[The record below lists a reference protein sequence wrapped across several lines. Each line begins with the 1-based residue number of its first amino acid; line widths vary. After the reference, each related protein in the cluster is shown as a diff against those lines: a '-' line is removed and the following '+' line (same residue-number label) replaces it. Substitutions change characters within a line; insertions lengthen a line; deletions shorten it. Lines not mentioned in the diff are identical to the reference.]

1 MATLDELRPK
11 LRIQLSDTDDNRQI
25 WTDDELDE
33 YFTKSLDVYDSYVP
47 LLAHSDVSWTSL
59 GATIGVE
66 PRSDGGN
73 WVGIN
78 NMIHIIRV
86 ELPIDQDPPVYLPFT
101 FGIGPAPYVTII
113 GPTKPQINDLV
124 RFYARIHTS
133 LRQIF
138 PHHEQGLL
146 TGAWAYALRARAH
159 KLTTNTNLAIADRL
173 YAASQ
178 TALAEFSN
186 FLVLAREERMNYDTV
201 THDILEDPDVVN
213 RYRARTLEMLTDGT
227 KDAIEQGSMSAAD
240 ARILINRYL
249 NLTGSPPTTTEAI
262 AAQTNEE
269 KARTLKFVAEAT
281 KALISQRAIS
291 TVDARMLANLFSD
304 LDGDAPTPDAQSV
317 LPGESGD
324 LALAIQRLGNGLED
338 LIRQGV
344 MSRQQARQLL
354 NTFASTTG
362 DVPPEDPSAAA
373 GDALSWE
380 G

>member
-1 MATLDELRPK
+1 MRVHT
-11 LRIQLSDTDDNRQI
+11 QLHPYSRTTSREFSPALGPTPYEPEPAN
-25 WTDDELDE
+25 
-33 YFTKSLDVYDSYVP
+33 
-47 LLAHSDVSWTSL
+47 SWT
-59 GATIGVE
+59 
-66 PRSDGGN
+66 
-73 WVGIN
+73 
-78 NMIHIIRV
+78 
-86 ELPIDQDPPVYLPFT
+86 
-101 FGIGPAPYVTII
+101 
-113 GPTKPQINDLV
+113 GPTQASRSPTDC
-124 RFYARIHTS
+124 S
-133 LRQIF
+133 
-138 PHHEQGLL
+138 
-146 TGAWAYALRARAH
+146 
-159 KLTTNTNLAIADRL
+159 
-173 YAASQ
+173 ASQ

-186 FLVLAREERMNYDTV
+186 FLVLARDERMNYDTV

-227 KDAIEQGSMSAAD
+227 KDAIEQGSMSAGD
-240 ARILINRYL
+240 ARILINRSL